1 MKFDDYKAALLV
13 LIFASSFSVAAQD
26 EPYLE
31 LRLNVPNVI
40 KAVDRAKLKAEKEA
54 AADAAELGIEV
65 DDAMLVEDGPGAASE
80 VGAME
85 PEAFLT
91 IIKGLNVETAHL
103 FLYPDKE
110 FQTVPVLLIKGVKQS
125 EVEALLAA
133 QGLIGDVLERVGPG
147 FYKFKEDPMEK
158 EAAEEDEDSSI
169 PTDRFRLWIRKDS
182 AIVAP
187 VSVLRSWNAGE
198 ARPLSTAV
206 GKLGTG
212 LSTDTSLLS
221 LAVRLPETL
230 SKDLD
235 KGLKENPLLAGTG
248 SEDITDL
255 VAQMLASVV
264 DPLTKVKALGL
275 RFSIRE
281 DESRLATY
289 VQWYKKPLDAQTALK
304 TLQAGTASQ
313 DADGIVSTLLEI
325 AEDEATRTS
334 HSAKD
339 GMLRVN
345 VAWTEEKDEVI
356 GGILMGAIME
366 MALGGMGVTV
376 SAGPDGSDGPV
387 VTKYVPAPKID
398 DSVTSTTL
406 QAFLKAELG
415 KKLFPGHFWAN
426 GEKPKMSVECD
437 FLNYP
442 NAALCKLTYDVVGVT
457 APDGSS
463 LLREEE
469 NRFSEIRNRR
479 EYSAP
484 FNLPVTKG
492 TKKEQLGKATVRFTL
507 LAPTE
512 LTKFSFTASDIGKGQ
527 DKNGVTILPKRISG
541 SSASIKFNGCKS
553 VKLFATDETG
563 QYLDDS
569 SSSWSGQSM
578 TTSFHGDISTLHAVA
593 IKDLQPI
600 VVDATIDLLKGEGMK
615 LPKEPSTDIRDR
627 YDYTPVPSF
636 KEYRAADL
644 AGWKCIWDEDEGE
657 EFDGDLMVQ
666 IKEDSFKGEYDWK
679 VLYFGKDAPLAV
691 KGNGGW
697 NGGFSG
703 AGSRINY
710 YAQDGE
716 EAGIHAALGQLKL
729 TVPAKMEVLKFNKAT
744 DGAPLAV
751 TTPAGTNIT
760 VTFNKNHVTVTG
772 PESQMLSTQAFD
784 ASGEALKDG
793 GASWMGEGRTVKYWG
808 QPTRVVIHFADEQL
822 KHAINVSLTRDGVDA
837 AAFAAFKGHV
847 KAAAGAA
854 ETLKLINDAR
864 SKGRMNVNDDTLAGD
879 YYLLNKEEKPS
890 KLIDRAIANSDP
902 AGAKRY
908 GYTVKP
914 YKGYYFT
921 VAKGTSKDGKDTA
934 YERLDGESELKWE
947 GGTLSM
953 KPLGGRA
960 AIIAIPADTKGASLT
975 YSSWGHASFRFMGDK
990 KIEYIPDGAWPKGWT
1005 AARELPVIESATILP

>member
-1 MKFDDYKAALLV
+1 MKFYDHKAALLV
-13 LIFASSFSVAAQD
+13 LLFASSLSAAAQD
-26 EPYLE
+26 APYLE
-31 LRLNVPNVI
+31 VRLNVPNVI
-40 KAVDRAKLKAEKEA
+40 KAIDKAKLKAEKEA
-54 AADAAELGIEV
+54 AADAAELGIEKE
-65 DDAMLVEDGPGAASE
+65 DAMQVEDAAGEALEEGGMGPE
-80 VGAME
+80 VL
-85 PEAFLT
+85 LT
-91 IIKGLNVETAHL
+91 IIKGLNVDTAHL

-110 FQTVPVLLIKGVKQS
+110 FQTVPVLLVKGVKKA
-125 EVEALLAA
+125 EVEALLVA
-133 QGLIGDVLERVGPG
+133 QGLIGEVLEKVGSG
-147 FYKFKEDPMEK
+147 FYKFKADPEEDGE
-158 EAAEEDEDSSI
+158 AEEEDDSI
-169 PTDRFRLWIRKDS
+169 PTDRFRLWILKDS
-182 AIVAP
+182 AIIAP
-187 VSVLRSWNAGE
+187 VSVVTSWNAGKP
-198 ARPLSTAV
+198 RPLSTAV
-206 GKLGTG
+206 GKLGT
-212 LSTDTSLLS
+212 SLLTDSALFS

-230 SKDLD
+230 GKGLD
-235 KGLKENPLLAGTG
+235 TSLKENPLLAGG
-248 SEDITDL
+248 ADQIADMG
-255 VAQMLASVV
+255 AQMLAGIME
-264 DPLTKVKALGL
+264 PLTKAKAIGL
-275 RFSIRE
+275 RFSISE

-289 VQWYKKPLDAQTALK
+289 AQWYKNPLDAQAALK
-304 TLQAGTASQ
+304 ALQAGTSSENAE
-313 DADGIVSTLLEI
+313 GILSTLLEVV
-325 AEDEATRTS
+325 EDEETKTS
-334 HSAKD
+334 QSAKD
-339 GMLRVN
+339 GRLMVN
-345 VAWTEEKDEVI
+345 VAWTEEADEVV

-366 MALGGMGVTV
+366 MAFSEMGLTV
-376 SAGPDGSDGPV
+376 SDGTDGPV
-387 VTKYVPAPKID
+387 VTKYAPAPIID
-398 DSVTSTTL
+398 DSVTPDAMQTL
-406 QAFLKAELG
+406 LKAELG
-415 KKLFPGHFWAN
+415 KRLFPGHFWAN
-426 GEKPKMSVECD
+426 GDKPKMSVECD

-442 NAALCKLTYDVVGVT
+442 NAELCKLTYDVVDVT

-463 LLREEE
+463 LLRKEE
-469 NRFSEIRNRR
+469 NKFNEIRNNRK
-479 EYSAP
+479 YSGQLR
-484 FNLPVTKG
+484 LPVAKG
-492 TKKEQLGKATVRFTL
+492 TKKEQLGKATLRFTL

-512 LTKFSFTASDIGKGQ
+512 LAKFSFTTNNIGKGQ

-563 QYLDDS
+563 QYIDGY
-569 SSSWSGQSM
+569 SSSWSDKGMS
-578 TTSFHGDISTLHAVA
+578 TSFRGIISTLHAVA
-593 IKDLQPI
+593 IKDVQPI
-600 VVDATIDLLKGEGMK
+600 VVDATIDLLKGEGVK
-615 LPKEPSTDIRDR
+615 LPKEPSADIRDR
-627 YDYTPVPSF
+627 YDHEPVPSF